1 MPPATYPADG
11 SRAAS
16 SSCRCC
22 RRRRRPRE
30 ASHQILIGQLGNRD
44 WYLLSERRSP
54 TPPAAD
60 RSPSNQARQKARQ
73 PASPRPRTRSSNPV
87 PSSRESTNFRFL
99 RRAIAR
105 EEARRSGS
113 RSGKT
118 TPQATTSSSTR
129 RLLPGSKAL
138 RRPGTGIEKGD
149 PASRCRP
156 ASSARLRPP
165 ESAVDESS
173 RASLDTH
180 FRRHSRGRASG
191 PSARFHPR

>member
-1 MPPATYPADG
+1 VSQLATGGAPILDG
-11 SRAAS
+11 
-16 SSCRCC
+16 
-22 RRRRRPRE
+22 RRRPSFGGTSRMTRE
-30 ASHQILIGQLGNRD
+30 CQVRICERLGVKFPG
-44 WYLLSERRSP
+44 P
-54 TPPAAD
+54 T
-60 RSPSNQARQKARQ
+60 RQRCETT
-73 PASPRPRTRSSNPV
+73 RTRFGPRTGSSNPP